1 MTYTERTWNVFVG
14 KVVNL
19 FDLGLT
25 VEEIAKRLDTSELI
39 VEKVIDD
46 YNLEDDA

>member
-1 MTYTERTWNVFVG
+1 VFVG

-19 FDLGLT
+19 YDLGLT